1 MVYHN
6 KFVAVIKCNGKVLRE
21 REDNTVLLPF
31 GSEYSILLKNLN
43 SRAASVGITIDGVDV
58 LNGRELIVQATS
70 DLELERFLHDDMCH
84 GNRFKFIH
92 KTKEIADHRG
102 DRVDDGLIRIE
113 YRFAAA
119 PALEVNHHHHHHY
132 NNWNR
137 PTWWWGYKS
146 PYLPFVGGAVYGS
159 TTSSNAR
166 GMSGTVSCNYAAD
179 VSNFCDTGPAPDEGI
194 TVKGS
199 ESNQQFQQGYIGQL
213 ESSSEVII
221 LRLRGVTGSR
231 NKVTA
236 PVTVNTKL
244 TCPTCGRTS
253 ASAAK
258 FCANCG
264 TAL

>member
-43 SRAASVGITIDGVDV
+43 SRAASVSISIDGVDV

-70 DLELERFLHDDMCH
+70 DLELERFLQDDMCH
-84 GNRFKFIH
+84 GNRFKFIN
-92 KTKEIADHRG
+92 KTQEIVNHRG
-102 DRVDDGLIRIE
+102 DRVDDGIIRIE
-113 YRFAAA
+113 YRFEAA
-119 PALEVNHHHHHHY
+119 PPLQINYHHHHHHH
-132 NNWNR
+132 NQWIR
-137 PTWWWGYKS
+137 PSWWWNYDS
-146 PYLPFVGGAVYGS
+146 PCFIGGAVYG
-159 TTSSNAR
+159 TTLSSSR
-166 GMSGTVSCNYAAD
+166 GMTGTVSCNYAAD
-179 VSNFCDTGPAPDEGI
+179 VTNCCDVGPAPDEGI

-213 ESSSEVII
+213 ETSSEVII